1 MIKKPQK
8 IIQLALTL
16 PVALMASHSVA
27 AITCGTDPVTLNG
40 YFETGF
46 PLPSHLAE
54 EFSNQHPN
62 VDFDIRQDQFANMME
77 NSPRILS
84 QSNAPDL
91 IRLPSISDLVT
102 NGLLKNL
109 DPYFDEFGWDA
120 FPASQLIQTRVHD
133 SGRPRGMGSLYALGL
148 NYSTTGIFYNVELAE
163 SIGMTSPPQTLA
175 ELDDLLARAK
185 EADIQPIQ
193 QWNRS
198 TAGLNF
204 PLQNLMG
211 AYADPEDINAWI
223 FQQEGATI
231 NTPETVEAARHLQSW
246 IEAGYFTRDVNS
258 VDYFNMMN
266 RFTGGQGLLMFNGD
280 WESANLQDQMGDNVG
295 FFLMPPLEAG
305 GSYATMSSPL
315 TFGIAENAANPD
327 CAAYF
332 LNWVATN
339 ETARQINVE
348 VGGSN
353 PGGPADLPLPEVDA
367 DSLISETLRAS
378 QVIAEDNGAMDF
390 IANATGAIFAA
401 AWTPE
406 LQKMVGGRQDAEGLL
421 SAVQAEYEQQ
431 LSR

>member
-16 PVALMASHSVA
+16 PVAVMASHSMA

-46 PLPSHLAE
+46 PLPTHLAE
-54 EFSNQHPN
+54 EFSNQYPN
-62 VDFDIRQDQFANMME
+62 VDFDIRQDQFANLME

-109 DPYFDEFGWDA
+109 DPYFEEFGWDT
-120 FPASQLIQTRVHD
+120 FPESQLIQTRVHE
-133 SGRPRGMGSLYALGL
+133 SGRPRGVGSLYALGL

-163 SIGMTSPPQTLA
+163 SIGMETPPQTLA

-198 TAGLNF
+198 TGGLNF

-211 AYADPEDINAWI
+211 SYADPEAINAWI

-231 NTPETVEAARHLQSW
+231 NTPETLEAAQHLQSW
-246 IEAGYFTRDVNS
+246 IEAGYFSRDVNS

-305 GSYATMSSPL
+305 GTYATMSSPL
-315 TFGIAENAANPD
+315 TFGISENAANPD

-348 VGGSN
+348 IGGSN
-353 PGGPADLPLPEVDA
+353 PGGPADLPLPEVDP

-390 IANATGAIFAA
+390 IANATGAIFSA

-421 SAVQAEYEQQ
+421 STVQAEYEQQ